1 MRSLQKKIS
10 GRLRLPKP
18 HHCVSP
24 VKREARSGQGRA
36 ERRPVPLLNGK
47 EAMTDE
53 ELAPEE
59 ARRMVAWLRKELEHQ
74 RELNGEMRRA
84 VAELARAFQES
95 LARAHDAA
103 ESGEMDRVR
112 RITIENRDAWQAYLQ
127 QIIEASK
134 PKRVTGDE

>member
-1 MRSLQKKIS
+1 
-10 GRLRLPKP
+10 
-18 HHCVSP
+18 
-24 VKREARSGQGRA
+24 
-36 ERRPVPLLNGK
+36 
-47 EAMTDE
+47 MTEE
-53 ELAPEE
+53 ELSPEE
-59 ARRMVAWLRKELEHQ
+59 ARRMVAWLQKELAHQ

-103 ESGEMDRVR
+103 ESGEMERVR

-134 PKRVTGDE
+134 PKRAADDA